1 MQKKFNRE
9 FENELVM
16 RRRCQEMLEYQDKL
30 DREVLMG
37 GDDALFYDDDD
48 NMSVRVSRTFDTA

>member
-1 MQKKFNRE
+1 
-9 FENELVM
+9 
-16 RRRCQEMLEYQDKL
+16 MLEYQDKL